1 METAEEED
9 FGSSSISIIRLDCC
23 EVWIHKSSLARSWLW
38 NTLEYPWTSNLAQ
51 FLAFFSLSMIV
62 LSTITF
68 IISTADELQKGPMP
82 LLKIYLLNLEIFL
95 DENGTL
101 EFPLIVYLI
110 ELLDNFV
117 TIFFS
122 AEFITRLII
131 CPRNSV
137 LFKNIKTNNIK
148 QNILNLYNWDD
159 EVSNSLQSIFILLL
173 QENEIFEKV
182 NEYCGSPGNCS
193 LLHFIAAG

>member
-1 METAEEED
+1 MK
-9 FGSSSISIIRLDCC
+9 C
-23 EVWIHKSSLARSWLW
+23 ESHIDIHISSLARSWLW

-95 DENGTL
+95 DENGNL

-148 QNILNLYNWDD
+148 QNFLNLYN
-159 EVSNSLQSIFILLL
+159 
-173 QENEIFEKV
+173 
-182 NEYCGSPGNCS
+182 
-193 LLHFIAAG
+193 

>member
-1 METAEEED
+1 MNHTYKYPQILSCQKLALEHP
-9 FGSSSISIIRLDCC
+9 GVSLDQQPGP
-23 EVWIHKSSLARSWLW
+23 VLGLLLSLHDCPLNNHLHHLHSRRAPERF
-38 NTLEYPWTSNLAQ
+38 TDYAQ
-51 FLAFFSLSMIV
+51 SRF
-62 LSTITF
+62 
-68 IISTADELQKGPMP
+68 
-82 LLKIYLLNLEIFL
+82 IYLTWKIFL
-95 DENGTL
+95 DENGNL

-148 QNILNLYNWDD
+148 QNFLNLYN
-159 EVSNSLQSIFILLL
+159 
-173 QENEIFEKV
+173 
-182 NEYCGSPGNCS
+182 
-193 LLHFIAAG
+193 